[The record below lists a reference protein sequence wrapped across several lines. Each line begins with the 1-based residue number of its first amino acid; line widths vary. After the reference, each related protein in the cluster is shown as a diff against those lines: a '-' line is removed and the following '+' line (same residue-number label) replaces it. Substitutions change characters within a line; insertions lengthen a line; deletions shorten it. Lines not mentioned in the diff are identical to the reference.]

1 MKYFLYQDNIYRR
14 VTPTSDTF
22 YQKTGVFGNPVVKL
36 PMKQFGTND
45 VKYEPD
51 ITQVKPIKKHF
62 ANAIINEW
70 YKNNR
75 EKWSYQH
82 EQFKHLDYFEGS
94 KDHLMK
100 IIVNLKQYSV
110 GSSLYY
116 KLYHQG
122 YVWNARWNPNAE
134 AMMLYKG
141 DTFHKY
147 TSITNC
153 APVWNITQ
161 KCYV

>member
-1 MKYFLYQDNIYRR
+1 MKYFLYNENIYKR

-22 YQKTGVFGNPVVKL
+22 YQKTGVFGNPIVKL
-36 PMKQFGTND
+36 PMKRFGTN
-45 VKYEPD
+45 VIKYEPD
-51 ITQVKPIKKHF
+51 IAQVKPIKKHF

-82 EQFKHLDYFEGS
+82 EQFKHLDYFT
-94 KDHLMK
+94 
-100 IIVNLKQYSV
+100 SV
-110 GSSLYY
+110 SNFWYREIPFDKETGYY
-116 KLYHQG
+116 KVYHQG
-122 YVWNARWNPNAE
+122 YVWNAKYNPNAE
-134 AMMLYKG
+134 VFMLYKG
-141 DTFHKY
+141 DKFHKY